1 MKKLLLAL
9 IIVALA
15 TACKKNRYDVAE
27 EGTQNPTAIAPIDF
41 KFATTKKLKINLT
54 LKSNNDQ
61 PIKGVLVSFYS
72 NKPNNTEPLL
82 KQITDVNG
90 NINVDISVP
99 AYTDTLIIDPKYVGL
114 MRNAKAVITNNGI
127 DATIGG
133 KNGYSGSIVKLASNR
148 GVNKIL
154 ALDGFFGKRRTLSS
168 NFEYLGTY
176 DNDGVPNYLEAQSD
190 TIGSRLLSYINASL
204 PESQNVSE
212 HHPQYLQSGTTVD
225 LNIVSL
231 ADVWITFVSEG
242 AGYQNSLGFYTY
254 PTGNPPQSE
263 ADISNIKYIFP
274 NASLPNDGGNL
285 PSGSK
290 VNIGRFTPGTSIG
303 FVVLA
308 NAWDWS
314 TQTVDQNSNRFYT
327 TSACNPETDNELKK
341 HSVLLFDDI
350 LNIFLIGM
358 DDQNRE
364 QGSDNDLNDI
374 LFYASSNPVTAISDG
389 NVRLID
395 TPTDTDGDGV
405 TDTNDE
411 FPTDSRKAYT
421 NYYPSRWNMGTLLF
435 EDLWPATGDYDLND
449 MVVGYKYKYITNGQN
464 AVTELEADY
473 IIKAVGAS
481 YINGFGVEFPFA
493 SSLISNVTGQ
503 RLISNYITRNAN
515 GTEQNQTK
523 AVIIPF
529 DDYNALIKRPGGFYI
544 NTENSANAPKVA
556 SETAHIVITFNN
568 PISASVFGTPP
579 FNPFLISNKRR
590 GYEVH
595 LPGKT
600 PTNLA
605 TPNLFN
611 TLQDNSQPG
620 IGLYYK
626 SKDSWPWALD
636 FMDPFDYPSEGN
648 AINKAYTH
656 FLEWA
661 RTGGNSYPDW
671 YLNTGNNRNNQF
683 IYNK

>member
-1 MKKLLLAL
+1 MRKLILAL
-9 IIVALA
+9 TIVALT
-15 TACKKNRYDVAE
+15 TACKKNRYE
-27 EGTQNPTAIAPIDF
+27 STNGNQNPSAIAPVDF
-41 KFATTKKLKINLT
+41 KFATTKKVKINLT
-54 LKSNNDQ
+54 LKSNNEQ
-61 PIKGVLVSFYS
+61 PIKGVLVYFY
-72 NKPNNTEPLL
+72 NNNRNNTQPLL
-82 KQITDVNG
+82 KYITDVNG
-90 NINVDISVP
+90 KINADICVP
-99 AYTDTLIIDPKYVGL
+99 SYTDTLIIDPQYLGL
-114 MRNAKAVITNNGI
+114 MRNAKAVITDNAI

-133 KNGYSGSIVKLASNR
+133 KNGYSGSIVKLPSNKS
-148 GVNKIL
+148 VNKML
-154 ALDGFFGKRRTLSS
+154 AFDRFSGKRRTLSS
-168 NFEYLGTY
+168 TFEYLGSY
-176 DNDGVPNYLEAQSD
+176 DNDGVPKYLEVQPD
-190 TIGSRLLSYINASL
+190 TIGSRLLSNINASL

-212 HHPQYLQSGTTVD
+212 HHPEFLQSSATVD
-225 LNIVSL
+225 LNIVAL

-242 AGYQNSLGFYTY
+242 AGYQNTLGFYTY
-254 PTGNPPQSE
+254 PTGNPPRSE

-274 NASLPNDGGNL
+274 NASLPNSDGNL
-285 PSGSK
+285 LSGSK
-290 VNIGRFTPGTSIG
+290 VNIGRFSPGTSIG

-308 NAWDWS
+308 NAWDYNS
-314 TQTVDQNSNRFYT
+314 RTVDQNANRFYT
-327 TSACNPETDNELKK
+327 TSACNPETNNELKK

-374 LFYASSNPVTAISDG
+374 LFYASSNPVTAISG
-389 NVRLID
+389 SNVRAID
-395 TPTDTDGDGV
+395 IPTDTDNDGV
-405 TDTNDE
+405 TDTYDE
-411 FPTDSRKAYT
+411 FPTDASKAYT
-421 NYYPSRWNMGTLLF
+421 NYFPYQNNFGTLLF

-449 MVVGYKYKYITNGQN
+449 MVIGYKYKYITNGQN

-503 RLISNYITRNAN
+503 RLISNYIKRNAN

-544 NTENSANAPKVA
+544 NTENSANAPKVT
-556 SETAHIVITFNN
+556 SETAHITIAFNN
-568 PISASVFGTPP
+568 PIPAAVFGTPP

-595 LPGKT
+595 LPGQT

-605 TPNLFN
+605 ASNLFN
-611 TLQDNSQPG
+611 TLQDNSQPS

-626 SKDSWPWALD
+626 SKDSWPWALH
-636 FMDPFDYPSEGN
+636 FMESFDYPSEGN

-661 RTGGNSYPDW
+661 KTGGSAYPDW